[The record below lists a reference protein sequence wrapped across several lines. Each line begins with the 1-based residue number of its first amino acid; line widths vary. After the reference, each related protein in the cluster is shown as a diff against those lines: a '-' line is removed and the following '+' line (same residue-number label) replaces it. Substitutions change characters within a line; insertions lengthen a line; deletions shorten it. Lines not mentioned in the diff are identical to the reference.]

1 MSVAS
6 RTPVGV
12 VRPQT
17 VRDRRL
23 ILACITIGVC
33 VGGGLKEALQSV
45 SLKISSWLVGVLY
58 LDIINEDIVLVC
70 ALALLCLVCGWI
82 YSTVAL
88 QVCKS

>member
-1 MSVAS
+1 M
-6 RTPVGV
+6 
-12 VRPQT
+12 
-17 VRDRRL
+17 
-23 ILACITIGVC
+23 
-33 VGGGLKEALQSV
+33 GGGLKEALQSV